1 MASASE
7 VTPLDK
13 RYTQLTPVGSGGMGV
28 VYRAKDRLT
37 DQVIALKSILGDYA
51 SKQSEGTAF
60 DRRLVLA
67 EEFQTL
73 AGLRHPNIIS
83 VIDFGFDLNQQP
95 YFTMDLL
102 QDAQPITYAG
112 LRQPVEHKLDL
123 LTQALQALVYLHRRG
138 IVHRDLKP
146 GNILV
151 QNGQVKL
158 LDFGLATTQQQVE
171 FVVGTP
177 AYIAPEV
184 LLGGSVTPASDL
196 YAIGVILYE
205 MFTNRHPFDTTDFS
219 RLLISTTNTNLD
231 LTPFATKITQG
242 RSSAD
247 SAEPTVVIPADP
259 STIGRGGTSDTV
271 ILPASQQIDP
281 KTIIVD
287 ARPTGRDE
295 AATDQAIE
303 RFRDI
308 VPAGD
313 GIAMDPAI
321 SLAAVVRRLLNRNS
335 AIRYNNAEDVIR
347 DLSIVMG
354 KPLSAETSMTRDS
367 FLKAAKFVGR
377 QQELTQF
384 LNTLSQAF
392 AKAGSVWLV
401 NGEGGV
407 GKSRFLEELRIRALV
422 KGALVLRATAAELDA
437 PYQLWRDLLRRLLL
451 NIDVSD
457 YDAGVLKEIIPNIDE
472 LLERPVQL
480 APALEPE
487 QGRKR
492 ILSVI
497 MNAFSQ
503 QKQPMLIVLEDL
515 HCARAENLSVL
526 EQLAQVVAGLPLL
539 VVGSYRSDEKLE
551 IAPTLRGLPTVTLKR
566 FAAADTADLTASI
579 LGDGAQSKALQEFL
593 HNETEGNVLFII
605 EVIRALADQA
615 GKLGDIKT
623 SDLPTHLVVEGI
635 QQLLQRRLDR
645 IPATD
650 RDLLQIAALVGREV
664 DLRLL
669 HAAQPAADLN
679 RWLLTCSDAAVL
691 EVSNERWQF
700 SHDKLRQ
707 AVQDG
712 IADKPQTHRTAAE
725 LIEKVYPGAAD
736 YAQLLVSLWATAGDR
751 DKERGYAI
759 VAGEQ
764 AYQASAYQ
772 DATRYFQRA
781 LALLAQ
787 DHTADT
793 EQQRSPIL
801 VALAKCEV
809 QLNNYE
815 RAVQLAEESIAL
827 KATLSDP
834 ALHSEALYAL
844 GYSLLYKGDAE
855 HAAPF
860 LEQSLTR
867 FREQNNL
874 RGASDALRGLARI
887 DSAQGNYAAAS
898 KFLEESLTNSQ
909 QANNQWSEA
918 TAYMDLGY
926 AALMQGQFG
935 QADAQLEQAS
945 QLFRTVK
952 NQSGIAN
959 SLLLHGMT
967 AHFSGNDVQSTAYLM
982 ESLAISRAIGDQRA
996 AAGAL
1001 NNLGSYA
1008 SERGDYS
1015 EAERWLAQ
1023 SLQAYRD
1030 LKFRWGIAATLVNLG
1045 HAASGQSQTT
1055 KAKQYFADAMR
1066 EANDLHAAPLILE
1079 VIAGSA
1085 RLLAAEGDQVKA
1097 LEWIGLVDNH
1107 PAMNPDVQSITA
1119 PLLTE
1124 LSAKLSAPDVQQ
1136 GIDSGR
1142 KLVLEDVVA
1151 IIMTSGTSPNLES
1164 KS

>member
-1 MASASE
+1 
-7 VTPLDK
+7 
-13 RYTQLTPVGSGGMGV
+13 MGV

-37 DQVIALKSILGDYA
+37 DQLIALKSILGDY
-51 SKQSEGTAF
+51 SGKQSEGTAF

-83 VIDFGFDLNQQP
+83 VIDFGFDSNQQP

-102 QDAQPITYAG
+102 QDAQTITQAG
-112 LRQPVEHKLDL
+112 LRLPVERKIDL

-138 IVHRDLKP
+138 IIHRDLKP

-151 QNGQVKL
+151 QNGHVKL
-158 LDFGLATTQQQVE
+158 LDFGLATTQQQVDYI
-171 FVVGTP
+171 VGTP

-184 LLGGSVTPASDL
+184 LLGESSTAASDL
-196 YAIGVILYE
+196 YAIGIIFYE
-205 MFTNRHPFDTTDFS
+205 MFTNRRPFDDTDFS
-219 RLLISTTNTNLD
+219 RLLISTANTALD
-231 LTPFATKITQG
+231 LTPFETGNITEG
-242 RSSAD
+242 PSAD
-247 SAEPTVVIPADP
+247 KAEATVMLPFDP
-259 STIGRGGTSDTV
+259 STIGRAASDTL
-271 ILPASQQIDP
+271 ISPESKQIDP

-287 ARPTGRDE
+287 ARPRNRDE
-295 AATDQAIE
+295 TAIEQAIE
-303 RFRDI
+303 RFHEVAPVSAAI
-308 VPAGD
+308 
-313 GIAMDPAI
+313 DPAL
-321 SLAAVVRRLLNRNS
+321 SLASVVRRLLARNPI
-335 AIRYNNAEDVIR
+335 IRYGNAEDVIR
-347 DLSIVMG
+347 DLSIVTG
-354 KPLSAETSMTRDS
+354 RPLSIETSLTRDS
-367 FLKAAKFVGR
+367 FLKAAKFIGR
-377 QQELTQF
+377 QHELTQL
-384 LNTLSQAF
+384 LNALSQAF

-437 PYQLWRDLLRRLLL
+437 PYQLWRDILRRLIL

-457 YDAGVLKEIIPNIDE
+457 YDAGVLKEIVPNIDE

-480 APALEPE
+480 APVLEPE

-526 EQLAQVVAGLPLL
+526 EQLAQVVSGLSLL
-539 VVGSYRSDEKLE
+539 VVGSYRGDELLE
-551 IAPTLRGLPTVTLKR
+551 IAPTLRTLPTLTLKR
-566 FAAADTADLTASI
+566 FVAADTAELTSSI

-615 GKLGDIKT
+615 GNLGDVK
-623 SDLPTHLVVEGI
+623 SSELPAHLVVEGI
-635 QQLLQRRLDR
+635 QQLLQRRLNR

-650 RDLLQIAALVGREV
+650 RELLQIAAVVGREI
-664 DLRLL
+664 DLKLMQ
-669 HAAQPAADLN
+669 AAQPAADIN
-679 RWLLTCSDAAVL
+679 HWLLVCSDAAVL
-691 EVSNERWQF
+691 EVSDERWQF

-712 IADKPQTHRTAAE
+712 IADKPQTHRVAAE
-725 LIEKVYPGAAD
+725 LIETVYPGATD
-736 YAQLLVSLWATAGDR
+736 YVPLLATLWATAGNR
-751 DKERGYAI
+751 DKERDYAI
-759 VAGEQ
+759 IAGEQ

-772 DATRYFQRA
+772 DAAHYFQRA
-781 LALLAQ
+781 LELLAQ
-787 DHTADT
+787 GGAPAT
-793 EQQRSPIL
+793 ERQRSRIL
-801 VALAKCEV
+801 VDLAKCEV
-809 QLNNYE
+809 QLNNYD

-827 KATLSDP
+827 QATSGDP
-834 ALHSEALYAL
+834 ALHAEALYAL
-844 GYSLLYKGDAE
+844 GYSLLYKGDTE

-874 RGASDALRGLARI
+874 RGVSDALRGLARI
-887 DSAQGNYAAAS
+887 DSAQGKYAAAG

-909 QANNQWSEA
+909 QAKNQWSEA
-918 TAYMDLGY
+918 IAYMDLGY
-926 AALMQGQFG
+926 AALMQGQFA
-935 QADAQLEQAS
+935 QADAHLEQAS
-945 QLFRTVK
+945 RLFRTVK

-967 AHFSGNDVQSTAYLM
+967 AHFSGSDVQSTSYLM
-982 ESLAISRAIGDQRA
+982 ESLTISHSIGDQRA

-1023 SLQAYRD
+1023 SLQVYRD

-1045 HAASGQSQTT
+1045 HAASGQSQAA
-1055 KAKQYFADAMR
+1055 KAKQYFADAMA
-1066 EANDLHAAPLILE
+1066 EANELQAVPFILE
-1079 VIAGSA
+1079 VIAGLA

-1107 PAMNPDVQSITA
+1107 PAVNPDVKSITT
-1119 PLLTE
+1119 PLLAE
-1124 LSAKLSAPDVQQ
+1124 LSAKLSAPDVQHALEN
-1136 GIDSGR
+1136 GR
-1142 KLVLEDVVA
+1142 NLRLEDIVAVVR
-1151 IIMTSGTSPNLES
+1151 TSSAASRP
-1164 KS
+1164 